1 MQTQEILL
9 AIFTGILAVAVLM
22 QAFIFLAMYR
32 TFRRLVDRID
42 GIGRDLIKNADKVTE
57 KAEETLNTIQE
68 IGNGFIPVKDKVVDA
83 AEILH
88 QRVVKVDD
96 FLEETANT
104 ARYEV
109 DRVKARIESA
119 ASRAEELVE
128 MVHDSILT
136 PINEIS
142 AIVRGI
148 RAGFDF
154 LFRRRRKTSESEAEP
169 PDNDEM
175 FI

>member
-9 AIFTGILAVAVLM
+9 AIFTGILAVAVLV
-22 QAFIFLAMYR
+22 QTIVIFGMYR
-32 TFRRLVDRID
+32 TFRRLVDRIN
-42 GIGRDLIKNADKVTE
+42 GISRDLLKNADKVTE

-96 FLEETANT
+96 FLEETTNT

-109 DRVKARIESA
+109 DRVKARIETA
-119 ASRAEELVE
+119 TSRAEELLE
-128 MVHDSILT
+128 MVHDSILN

-154 LFRRRRKTSESEAEP
+154 LFRRRRKPSEFEADP
-169 PDNDEM
+169 QDNDEM